1 MFPPVLHFVAPV
13 GVFVDSPRTLAEPCD
28 RGSRIR
34 RTADTVHCCLGV
46 CENVVGRCVISWWLS
61 STTIQDQA
69 VALTPAAIDC
79 RSQVLHPC
87 LS

>member
-13 GVFVDSPRTLAEPCD
+13 EMFVDSHRTLAEPCD

-34 RTADTVHCCLGV
+34 GTSHTVHCRLGM
-46 CENVVGRCVISWWLS
+46 CENVVGGCVISWWFS

-79 RSQVLHPC
+79 CSQILHPC